1 MAALDKME
9 TMDDFL
15 RSDFSKYAAVYIS
28 YGSKD
33 NEHGNQKRS
42 RQTNPAFLEFFCP
55 YLFQ

>member
-1 MAALDKME
+1 MAALE
-9 TMDDFL
+9 PIDDFL

-42 RQTNPAFLEFFCP
+42 RQTL
-55 YLFQ
+55 LF

>member
-1 MAALDKME
+1 MAALEAID

-33 NEHGNQKRS
+33 NTHGNQKRS
-42 RQTNPAFLEFFCP
+42 RQTLFF
-55 YLFQ
+55 

>member
-1 MAALDKME
+1 MAALEAIDTIE

-33 NEHGNQKRS
+33 NTHGNQKRS
-42 RQTNPAFLEFFCP
+42 RQTLFF
-55 YLFQ
+55 